1 MKWAVSIVLLALMV
15 AHVAY
20 ADKLEEPKQ
29 RIDALKTAQDRA
41 ASAGPATDSYEL
53 RQVKRAEINAE
64 ECRRTRAH
72 HRTTHANNPRIV
84 ALLERRRCLLFDEV
98 AKERRRAYER
108 RRRIAR
114 QQEKY

>member
-1 MKWAVSIVLLALMV
+1 MKWAVSIALSALMV

-20 ADKLEEPKQ
+20 ADKFEEPKQ

-72 HRTTHANNPRIV
+72 HRTSHANNPRIV
-84 ALLERRRCLLFDEV
+84 ALLQRRRCFLFDEI

-108 RRRIAR
+108 RGRIAK